1 MTFPCIVITRHRS
14 GAYEW
19 AVVCDQEKM
28 GGDLPAE
35 SIEACLHGSLDDLSA
50 DCRLVEIRYRGVHMG
65 TFDKSR
71 VQDDTDEIATI
82 VAETYGMLM
91 HDN

>member
-1 MTFPCIVITRHRS
+1 MTYLCIVLTRHTS

-28 GGDLPAE
+28 GGDLPEA
-35 SIEACLHGSLDDLSA
+35 SIEACLNGALGSLPDD
-50 DCRLVEIRYRGVHMG
+50 CHLVEIRYRGVHMG
-65 TFDKSR
+65 TFDKGR
-71 VQDDTDEIATI
+71 IEDDADEIATI

-91 HDN
+91 HN